1 MNENTKKVGAVIL
14 VVLAIVVAGYSAFH
28 FFSGSDEKMKVEKT
42 IAMPPGFKSE
52 KQKAIEEQEKAKS
65 AATGANTPAANPP
78 AERDL
83 GGDIGPAA
91 GK

>member
-1 MNENTKKVGAVIL
+1 MNENTKKVGAIIL
-14 VVLAIVVAGYSAFH
+14 VVLAVVVAGFSAMQ
-28 FFSGSDEKMKVEKT
+28 FFGGGDEKMKVEKT

-52 KQKAIEEQEKAKS
+52 KQKAIEEQEAAAK
-65 AATGANTPAANPP
+65 GANTPAAGATAP

-83 GGDIGPAA
+83 GGDIVPG